1 MQDELAAVRRGAML
15 EDVHRLPGPER
26 ELAVDDRDRELRRGQ
41 RGADVGGHVVG
52 PLGGVAIQPLVL
64 GHELPEERVEVAEHG
79 GVGVLLHDERGRGVT
94 NEDGEK
100 PGRHLLA
107 VDPRSQLARH
117 VVEAGAARPDGEA
130 MSRLPHASGLAQR
143 ASLLEL
149 YRYAQPDWLPAM
161 RLAVGP
167 LLALAIASAPAAAR
181 GDVQSFFLHFADPPV
196 AVPGGTAS
204 HFIDAL
210 RPTGEVPLVFEQ
222 TTPKD
227 ETTTF
232 PTFTSTPFAAGTTLL
247 PIASVRMYLA
257 A

>member
-26 ELAVDDRDRELRRGQ
+26 ELAVDDRDRELRRGE

-52 PLGGVAIQPLVL
+52 PLGGVAIEALVL
-64 GHELPEERVEVAEHG
+64 GHELPEERVEVAEHVR
-79 GVGVLLHDERGRGVT
+79 VGVLLHDERGRGVP

-107 VDPRSQLARH
+107 VDPRSQLARY

-149 YRYAQPDWLPAM
+149 CRPPDGAPPRTTGPRRSRSSKTSRRTLM
-161 RLAVGP
+161 RGSIPSARIGGTS
-167 LLALAIASAPAAAR
+167 ASAK
-181 GDVQSFFLHFADPPV
+181 SFKRPHRAH
-196 AVPGGTAS
+196 TAGFS
-204 HFIDAL
+204 W
-210 RPTGEVPLVFEQ
+210 
-222 TTPKD
+222 
-227 ETTTF
+227 
-232 PTFTSTPFAAGTTLL
+232 
-247 PIASVRMYLA
+247 
-257 A
+257 